1 MPFPAR
7 HEFTQILQQVNQ
19 GDQNAFAKLIA
30 LVYDEL
36 HDMASRRLRHERN
49 NQTLNTTGLVH
60 EAYFKLVNQ
69 SAAGWNDRVH
79 FFRAASQAMRRVIV
93 DQARRHG
100 ASKRGDG
107 SLKLPLDAA
116 LLKAEDFFVNVIE
129 IDDIV
134 NRLAALNARQ
144 AEIVALHLFGGC
156 SIQETAEI
164 LQISPATMKREWASA
179 RAWLYRELFQ
189 DGDHVA

>member
-1 MPFPAR
+1 MPFPAQ

-36 HDMASRRLRHERN
+36 HDMASRRLRRERN
-49 NQTLNTTGLVH
+49 GHTLNTTGLVH
-60 EAYFKLVNQ
+60 EAYLKLVNQ
-69 SAAGWNDRVH
+69 SAVGWNDRMH
-79 FFRAASQAMRRVIV
+79 FFRAASQAMRRVLV

-100 ASKRGDG
+100 ASKRGAG
-107 SLKLPLDAA
+107 IPGIAADAVT
-116 LLKAEDFFVNVIE
+116 LEAEDFFANVIE
-129 IDDIV
+129 INDAL
-134 NRLAALNARQ
+134 NRLTALNTRQ
-144 AEIVALHLFGGC
+144 AEIVELHLFGGC

-164 LQISPATMKREWASA
+164 LHISPATMKREWASA
-179 RAWLYRELFQ
+179 RVWLYRELFQ